1 MNSFNF
7 SDEVKRARKNGAPI
21 VALESTIISHG
32 LPRPKNLEIAK
43 EIENTVR
50 GIGAVPA
57 TIAML
62 NGVVH
67 VGLEEAELLEIATSD
82 LVIKASVRDLA
93 ILAQQK
99 RHAATTVAAT
109 SHIAQEAGISIF
121 ATGGLGGV
129 HRGARDTWDESADL
143 YTLARTDITVVCA
156 GVKSILD
163 VAATLERIES
173 LSIGLV
179 GYRTLKF
186 PGFYLRESGFILE
199 YQAASPKDLAEMIRA
214 RKKLGT
220 ENAALL
226 VANPIEREVP
236 RDIHDRVLASGLAL
250 ATEQEISGKYVTP
263 FLLDYFHHNSDG
275 ESLRANIEI
284 ILSNAALAAEIAVAL
299 LKLED

>member
-67 VGLEEAELLEIATSD
+67 VGLEEAKLLEIATSD

-109 SHIAQEAGISIF
+109 SHIAQAAGISIF

-186 PGFYLRESGFILE
+186 PGFYLRESGFNLE
-199 YQAASPKDLAEMIRA
+199 YQATSPKDLAEMIRA

>member
-109 SHIAQEAGISIF
+109 SHIAQAAGISIF

-179 GYRTLKF
+179 GYRTFKF

>member
-1 MNSFNF
+1 M
-7 SDEVKRARKNGAPI
+7 
-21 VALESTIISHG
+21 
-32 LPRPKNLEIAK
+32 
-43 EIENTVR
+43 
-50 GIGAVPA
+50 
-57 TIAML
+57 
-62 NGVVH
+62 
-67 VGLEEAELLEIATSD
+67 
-82 LVIKASVRDLA
+82 
-93 ILAQQK
+93 
-99 RHAATTVAAT
+99 
-109 SHIAQEAGISIF
+109 
-121 ATGGLGGV
+121 
-129 HRGARDTWDESADL
+129 
-143 YTLARTDITVVCA
+143 VCA

>member
-1 MNSFNF
+1 MNSFN
-7 SDEVKRARKNGAPI
+7 
-21 VALESTIISHG
+21 
-32 LPRPKNLEIAK
+32 AK

-109 SHIAQEAGISIF
+109 SHIAQAAGISIF

-186 PGFYLRESGFILE
+186 PGFYLRESGFNLE
-199 YQAASPKDLAEMIRA
+199 YQAASPKDLAEMILA

-250 ATEQEISGKYVTP
+250 ATEQGISGKYVTP

>member
-186 PGFYLRESGFILE
+186 PGFYLRESGFNLE

-250 ATEQEISGKYVTP
+250 ATEQGISGKYVTP

>member
-143 YTLARTDITVVCA
+143 YTLARTDITVGCA

>member
-7 SDEVKRARKNGAPI
+7 SNEVKQARKNGSPV

-82 LVIKASVRDLA
+82 AVTKASVRDLA

-186 PGFYLRESGFILE
+186 PGFYLRESGFNLE
-199 YQAASPKDLAEMIRA
+199 YQAASPKDLAEIIRA

-250 ATEQEISGKYVTP
+250 ATEQGISGKYVTP

-299 LKLED
+299 IKLED

>member
-7 SDEVKRARKNGAPI
+7 SNEVKQARKNGSPV

-67 VGLEEAELLEIATSD
+67 VGLEEAELIEIATSD
-82 LVIKASVRDLA
+82 AVTKASVRDLA

-186 PGFYLRESGFILE
+186 PGFYLRESGFNLE
-199 YQAASPKDLAEMIRA
+199 YQAASPKDLAEIIRA

-250 ATEQEISGKYVTP
+250 ATEQGISGKYVTP

-299 LKLED
+299 IKLED

>member
-82 LVIKASVRDLA
+82 AVTKASVRDLA

-173 LSIGLV
+173 MSIGLV

-250 ATEQEISGKYVTP
+250 ATEQGISGKYVTP

>member
-1 MNSFNF
+1 MKSFNF

-67 VGLEEAELLEIATSD
+67 VGLEEEELLEIATSD
-82 LVIKASVRDLA
+82 AVTKASVRDLA

-186 PGFYLRESGFILE
+186 PGFYLRESGFDLE
-199 YQAASPKDLAEMIRA
+199 YQAASPKDLAEMILA

-226 VANPIEREVP
+226 IANPIEREVP

-250 ATEQEISGKYVTP
+250 ATEQGISGKYVTP

>member
-163 VAATLERIES
+163 VAATIERIES

>member
-82 LVIKASVRDLA
+82 AVTKASVRDLA

-109 SHIAQEAGISIF
+109 SHIAQAAGISIF

-250 ATEQEISGKYVTP
+250 ATEQGISGKYVTP

>member
-109 SHIAQEAGISIF
+109 SHIAQAAGISIF

>member
-186 PGFYLRESGFILE
+186 PGFYLRESGFNLE
-199 YQAASPKDLAEMIRA
+199 YQAASPKDLAEMILA

>member
-179 GYRTLKF
+179 GYRTFKF

-250 ATEQEISGKYVTP
+250 ATEQGISGKYVTP

>member
-7 SDEVKRARKNGAPI
+7 SNEVKQARKNGSPV

-67 VGLEEAELLEIATSD
+67 VGLEEAELIEIATSD
-82 LVIKASVRDLA
+82 AVTKASVRDLA

-186 PGFYLRESGFILE
+186 PGFYLRESGFNLE
-199 YQAASPKDLAEMIRA
+199 YQAASPKELAEIIRA

-250 ATEQEISGKYVTP
+250 ATEQGISGKYVTP

>member
-186 PGFYLRESGFILE
+186 PGFYLRESGFNLE

>member
-109 SHIAQEAGISIF
+109 SHIAQAAGISIF

-186 PGFYLRESGFILE
+186 PGFYLRESGFNLE

>member
-93 ILAQQK
+93 ILARQK

>member
-7 SDEVKRARKNGAPI
+7 SNEVKQARKNGSPV

-67 VGLEEAELLEIATSD
+67 VGLEEAELIEIATSD
-82 LVIKASVRDLA
+82 AVTKASVRDLA

-186 PGFYLRESGFILE
+186 PGFYLRESGFNLE
-199 YQAASPKDLAEMIRA
+199 YQAASPKDLAEIIRA

-250 ATEQEISGKYVTP
+250 ATEQGISGKYVTP

>member
-21 VALESTIISHG
+21 VGLESTIISHG

-109 SHIAQEAGISIF
+109 SHIAQAAGISIF

-186 PGFYLRESGFILE
+186 PGFYLRESGFNLE